1 MLFPSGGHKIMHTK
15 LRYTSLMSGLALVA
29 ILAILTACKQNVS
42 TPEANQPSPQQTP
55 VLPTGPAV
63 PVSSPTQ
70 AGGIAWTVPTGWEP
84 GPEHQ
89 MRIATYRIHAIA
101 GDPED
106 AECAVYFF
114 GTGQGG
120 TVEANLDRWK
130 SQFTGPNGQAP
141 VPAEITKKVIGGL
154 TTSTLAVSGTYSGA
168 GGMTGQASASK
179 PNYRMRAAIIEAPQ
193 GLVFF
198 KLTGPLNTVAAAEND
213 FNALLGSVHQP

>member
-1 MLFPSGGHKIMHTK
+1 MHTNFT
-15 LRYTSLMSGLALVA
+15 RTSLMSCLALA
-29 ILAILTACKQNVS
+29 ALIAGQPGCKQNVS
-42 TPEANQPSPQQTP
+42 TPEASQPAPQQTP
-55 VLPTGPAV
+55 VLPTGPAA
-63 PVSSPTQ
+63 PSSSATE

-130 SQFTGPNGQAP
+130 GQFTAPDGQSPAP
-141 VPAEITKKVIGGL
+141 AQIEKKVIGGL
-154 TTSTLAVSGTYSGA
+154 TVSTLAVSGTYGGA
-168 GGMTGQASASK
+168 GGMMGQAPSIKS
-179 PNYRMRAAIIEAPQ
+179 NFRMRAAIIEAPQ

-198 KLTGPLNTVAAAEND
+198 KLTGPLNTVAASEND
-213 FNALLGSVHQP
+213 FNALLGSLHHQ